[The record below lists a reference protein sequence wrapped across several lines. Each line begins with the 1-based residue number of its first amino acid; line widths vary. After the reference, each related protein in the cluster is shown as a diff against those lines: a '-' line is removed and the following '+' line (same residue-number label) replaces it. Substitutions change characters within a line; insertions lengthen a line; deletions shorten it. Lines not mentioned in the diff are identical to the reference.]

1 MQDAFKSSQ
10 MNYLI
15 MYGSSAAITSVV
27 SSSVW
32 MVRSIGLERSKLK
45 IPMIDL
51 ASITYLPEMRS
62 KSKSYWLIVF
72 TKDLTFSIE
81 FKEITTFCMSYASF
95 NVLIL
100 YAYRN
105 SLHGKSQ

>member
-10 MNYLI
+10 MNYLM

-45 IPMIDL
+45 IP
-51 ASITYLPEMRS
+51 
-62 KSKSYWLIVF
+62 
-72 TKDLTFSIE
+72 
-81 FKEITTFCMSYASF
+81 
-95 NVLIL
+95 
-100 YAYRN
+100 
-105 SLHGKSQ
+105 

>member
-72 TKDLTFSIE
+72 TKDLTLSIE
-81 FKEITTFCMSYASF
+81 FKEITTFCRFWVGYD
-95 NVLIL
+95 
-100 YAYRN
+100 AYFLGEGCYHAGR
-105 SLHGKSQ
+105 

>member
-10 MNYLI
+10 MNYLM

-27 SSSVW
+27 SVW

-72 TKDLTFSIE
+72 TKDLTLSIE

-100 YAYRN
+100 YDYRN